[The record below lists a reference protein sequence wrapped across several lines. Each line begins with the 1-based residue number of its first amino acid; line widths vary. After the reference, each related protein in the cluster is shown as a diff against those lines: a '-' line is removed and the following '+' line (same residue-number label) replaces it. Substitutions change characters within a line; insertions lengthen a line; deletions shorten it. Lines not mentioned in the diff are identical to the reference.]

1 MNIERYQRQ
10 IQFGPIGE
18 AGQRKIGES
27 TLFLAGCGATG
38 SVIAAHAVRAGVGR
52 LILCDRDIVELT
64 NLARQNL
71 FEHDDA
77 LLGRPKA
84 EAAAKRLRRI
94 NPEVIVEPHAVHIG
108 PHNVEQLMDRADCV
122 ADGSDNFEL
131 RFLLNDAAL
140 KVGKPWVYTG
150 VIAGTGHTMTIAPG
164 GRPCLRCLISTP
176 PPPGSIDTCATAG
189 VIGPAV
195 GVMGS
200 LAAAEILRILAG
212 HPPRGTGLLTV
223 VDIWNNQHRHVDVE
237 ADPQC
242 AACGAHRFE
251 FLGGEQESRV
261 TVLCGTDS
269 VQITPPQGCAELSF
283 DALAARLSNA
293 GQVTRGEFHLRF
305 ERAPLTMTIFRDARI
320 IVSGTSDPAKA
331 RAFVDKHI

>member
-1 MNIERYQRQ
+1 MNLDRYQRQ
-10 IQFGPIGE
+10 IQFDPIGE
-18 AGQRKIGES
+18 AGQRKIGAS

-71 FEHDDA
+71 YVHDDA
-77 LLGRPKA
+77 LRGRPKA
-84 EAAAKRLRRI
+84 EAAAERLRRI
-94 NPEVIVEPHAVHIG
+94 NPEVVIESHAVHIG
-108 PHNVEQLMDRADCV
+108 PQNVERLMEGADCV

-140 KVGKPWVYTG
+140 KLAKPWIYTG
-150 VIAGTGHTMTIAPG
+150 VIAATGHTMTVPAG
-164 GRPCLRCLISTP
+164 GRPCLRCLIGTP
-176 PPPGSIDTCATAG
+176 PPPGSIETCATAG

-195 GVMGS
+195 GLMGS
-200 LAAAEILRILAG
+200 LAAAETLRILAG

-223 VDIWNNQHRHVDVE
+223 VDIWNNEHRRVVVE
-237 ADPQC
+237 ADRRC
-242 AACGAHRFE
+242 AACGAGRFD
-251 FLGGEQESRV
+251 FLDGARGSRA
-261 TVLCGTDS
+261 TVLCGSDS
-269 VQITPPQGCAELSF
+269 VQIAPSDGRTQLSL
-283 DALAARLSNA
+283 DDLAARLSKA
-293 GQVTRGEFHLRF
+293 GRVTRGEYHLRF
-305 ERAPLTMTIFRDARI
+305 VRAPLAMTIFRDARI